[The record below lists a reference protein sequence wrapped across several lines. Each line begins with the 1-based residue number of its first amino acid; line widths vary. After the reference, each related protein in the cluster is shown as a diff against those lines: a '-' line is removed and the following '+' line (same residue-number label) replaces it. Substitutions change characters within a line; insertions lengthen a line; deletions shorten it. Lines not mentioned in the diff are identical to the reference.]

1 MAGRGWGWSLT
12 LAAVPA
18 PALPCKFFARLLLL
32 PNRVQ
37 FLTTPSKN
45 MNPYVISRVVY
56 DFLIE
61 GGNAFALI
69 SILVWEAGASELNL
83 IFLSLFFFLFQV
95 MP

>member
-1 MAGRGWGWSLT
+1 
-12 LAAVPA
+12 
-18 PALPCKFFARLLLL
+18 
-32 PNRVQ
+32 
-37 FLTTPSKN
+37 